1 MILKG
6 EVIVALNLI
15 IILFI
20 LPEHMRLLEGWRVL
34 IWFIFGVL
42 RSGIRNFLSIFDV
55 ADLQGRIQLRMLF
68 IGLSD

>member
-55 ADLQGRIQLRMLF
+55 ADLQGWIQLRMLF

>member
-55 ADLQGRIQLRMLF
+55 ADLQGGIQLRMLF
-68 IGLSD
+68 IGLSE

>member
-6 EVIVALNLI
+6 KVIVALNLI

-68 IGLSD
+68 IGLSE